1 MDTSPI
7 NLQALIAETEALDW
21 DGPSRLESLPI
32 EYPKQATFG
41 LIGKLLPAKPPHPQW
56 VHDTLVTAWKFASSL
71 EIKILSSNKFLFT
84 VLNVLMLSGYCIKAL
99 GMFKVFCLFSS
110 LGLLN

>member
-21 DGPSRLESLPI
+21 DGPPHLESLPI

-56 VHDTLVTAWKFASSL
+56 VHDTLVRIKV
-71 EIKILSSNKFLFT
+71 EIDTLKPL
-84 VLNVLMLSGYCIKAL
+84 VLGFHFPCL
-99 GMFKVFCLFSS
+99 GTY
-110 LGLLN
+110 LGLVSL